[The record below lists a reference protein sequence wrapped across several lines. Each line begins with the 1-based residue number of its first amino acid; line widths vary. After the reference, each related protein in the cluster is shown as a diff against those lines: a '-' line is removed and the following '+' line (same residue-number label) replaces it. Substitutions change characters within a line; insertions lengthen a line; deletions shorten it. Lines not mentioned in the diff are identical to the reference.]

1 LFFLNWSLFSM
12 EKRSLVF
19 KLADRKSGE
28 AGSIIK
34 GRMGIYRDGLGKSL
48 SRSKTV

>member
-1 LFFLNWSLFSM
+1 M

-28 AGSIIK
+28 AVSIIE
-34 GRMGIYRDGLGKSL
+34 GGTGDLQGWDGMGNSL
-48 SRSKTV
+48 SRSKTL